1 MATNKNNG
9 RVRPKALTDGQ
20 RNIVLSKAAEVA
32 KDKSATDIHRLI
44 ACLIGL
50 LLTTGLRLVE
60 ILSLRVDSL
69 ERSYCEEIKKN
80 GYFFKIP
87 AKDGTTVRDFCGD
100 IAAMFFNTALSIHNA
115 DERIIHDNHL
125 FVMYSPH
132 TNNPRWI
139 TVVSF
144 EHYHETFYE
153 KYLRD
158 FKDEE
163 GEKFVPTVHQYRQT
177 YMNALYELQRKKYR
191 EESGM
196 TEAEL
201 DAFEKE
207 IFKQYNG

>member
-1 MATNKNNG
+1 MATKKNDS
-9 RVRPKALTDGQ
+9 RTRSKALTDAQ
-20 RNIVLSKAAEVA
+20 RNTVLSKAAEVA
-32 KDKSATDIHRLI
+32 NDKSSSDIHRLI

-60 ILSLRVDSL
+60 ILSLKVDSL
-69 ERSYCEEIKKN
+69 ECSYCEEIKKN

-87 AKDGTTVRDFCGD
+87 ARDGTTVRDFCGD
-100 IAAMFFNTALSIHNA
+100 IAAMFFNTALSIHNS

-139 TVVSF
+139 AVTSF
-144 EHYHETFYE
+144 EHYQETFFE

-163 GEKFVPTVHQYRQT
+163 GEKFMPTVYQYRQT

-191 EESGM
+191 VESGI